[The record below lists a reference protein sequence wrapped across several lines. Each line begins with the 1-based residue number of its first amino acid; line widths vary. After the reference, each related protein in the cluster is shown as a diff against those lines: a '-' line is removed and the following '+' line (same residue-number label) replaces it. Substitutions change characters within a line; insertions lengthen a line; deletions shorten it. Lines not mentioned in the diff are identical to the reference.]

1 MWSGTKAGLKVPNL
15 WSTLAN
21 FAGWQA
27 MRGAL
32 KPADQYTALSEGVK
46 EFYAKEKHQPVKP
59 VAGVIPSLYSKGR
72 EQVPAG

>member
-1 MWSGTKAGLKVPNL
+1 
-15 WSTLAN
+15 
-21 FAGWQA
+21 